1 MALMQRF
8 VRRMATTV
16 RPQIRCMAAGAA
28 GSSPTN
34 PSIDSITNTQRKNL
48 GCPDYDEN
56 MIKTWQDSEIALDG
70 EYLKIQGHPVMEE
83 WERPYMA
90 RLAEIASSNGG
101 RVLEL
106 GFGMA
111 ISANYV
117 QTHPIQ
123 EHVIIEANK
132 QQAKRAEKWGDE
144 TAKSKVTVHQGFS
157 WDVSPKL
164 SDESFDGIL
173 YDTYPLKDGDA
184 NRHHRDFFTEA
195 HRLLK
200 KGGKFTYFCNE
211 DIDVAEE
218 EKKMLR
224 DIGFSI
230 TTEQVDVP
238 TPDDCQYWR
247 AKTIVAPTCI
257 KL

>member
-1 MALMQRF
+1 MALIQRF
-8 VRRMATTV
+8 ASRMVATARPAAVGLRRMASTAERV
-16 RPQIRCMAAGAA
+16 G
-28 GSSPTN
+28 
-34 PSIDSITNTQRKNL
+34 PSIESITSTQRKNL
-48 GCPDYDEN
+48 GCPDYDEQ
-56 MIKTWQDSEIALDG
+56 MIKTWQDSEISIDG
-70 EYLKIQGHPVMEE
+70 QYLKIQGHPVMEE

-90 RLAEIASSNGG
+90 RLAEIATSKGG

-111 ISANYV
+111 ISATYV
-117 QTHPIQ
+117 QSHPIE
-123 EHVIIEANK
+123 EHVIIDANK
-132 QQAKRAEKWGDE
+132 QIVERAKKWVE
-144 TAKSKVTVHQGFS
+144 TVAKSKVEIHQGFS

-164 SDESFDGIL
+164 ADASFDGIL
-173 YDTYPLKDGDA
+173 YDTYPLKDGAA
-184 NRHHRDFFTEA
+184 NTHHREFFLEA

-200 KGGKFTYFCNE
+200 KGGIFTYFCNE

-218 EKKMLR
+218 EKEMLR
-224 DIGFSI
+224 KIGFSI

-238 TPDDCQYWR
+238 TPEDCQYWR